1 MALGKNKEMDYYEC
15 FDQASKLS
23 IKAAKQLED
32 LMNHYTGV
40 EEKVKGIHEVE
51 HEADEIFHKMVEE
64 LSRAFI
70 TPIDREDILQI
81 ASNIDNIVDY
91 IEDIANML
99 DMFSVKQ
106 IPEPAKTMI
115 SLIVKSCEALEMAV
129 HEFKNFKKSGKQ
141 LTQLIIQVNQYEEEG
156 DKFYRSTVKELYLKE
171 TNPVELMKWKEIYDK
186 MEDTLDASE
195 EVANL
200 LEAMAIKNS

>member
-1 MALGKNKEMDYYEC
+1 MALGKKKEMDYYEC
-15 FDQASKLS
+15 FNTASGLS
-23 IKAAKQLED
+23 VKAAKQLED
-32 LMNHYTGV
+32 LMNNYTNV
-40 EEKVKGIHEVE
+40 AEKAAGIHETE
-51 HEADEIFHKMVEE
+51 HEADGIFHKMVEE

-91 IEDIANML
+91 TEDIANML
-99 DMFSVKQ
+99 DMFSIKQ
-106 IPEPAKTMI
+106 IPQPAKTMT
-115 SLIVKSCEALEMAV
+115 SLIVKSCEALETAIK
-129 HEFKNFKKSGKQ
+129 EFKNFKKSGKQ

-156 DKFYRSTVKELYLKE
+156 DKFYRSTVKELYQE
-171 TNPVELMKWKEIYDK
+171 GNNPIEIMKWKEIYDK
-186 MEDTLDASE
+186 MEDTLDACE

>member
-1 MALGKNKEMDYYEC
+1 MAFGKNKEMDYYEC
-15 FDQASKLS
+15 FNKASGLS

-32 LMNHYTGV
+32 LMTNYMDV
-40 EEKVKGIHEVE
+40 AQKAAGIHEVE
-51 HEADEIFHKMVEE
+51 HEADGVFHKMVEE

-81 ASNIDNIVDY
+81 ASNIDNIVDN
-91 IEDIANML
+91 IEDVANML
-99 DMFSVKQ
+99 DMFSIRQ
-106 IPEPAKTMI
+106 IPEPAKIMT
-115 SLIVKSCEALEMAV
+115 SLIVKSCSALEKAV
-129 HEFKNFKKSGKQ
+129 NEFKNFKKSGKQ

-156 DKFYRSTVKELYLKE
+156 DKFYRRTVKELYLQE
-171 TNPVELMKWKEIYDK
+171 ANPIEIMKWKEIYDK
-186 MEDTLDASE
+186 MEDTLDACE